1 MAAKAV
7 QVRVVARVDLVVPVA
22 EIAEATTVDQAVVK
36 VDLAAVKGD
45 LEEVEE
51 ATAVLAAVTELL
63 AVTVLGAAKEVRRA
77 DERVARVAEPVV
89 EWSEAGQPEA
99 RAERAVRPQKRCH
112 GRLTCSLP

>member
-1 MAAKAV
+1 MLAAKAV

-22 EIAEATTVDQAVVK
+22 EIAEATTADRA
-36 VDLAAVKGD
+36 DRAELAAED

-63 AVTVLGAAKEVRRA
+63 AVTVLGEAKEVRRA
-77 DERVARVAEPVV
+77 DEGVARVAEPVV
-89 EWSEAGQPEA
+89 EWSAAGQPEA